1 MMSPIGN
8 DDCDYGDERNAATR
22 QRVEQNR
29 IVERRALI
37 GLPQVAHF
45 RPALAFARAAER
57 ALINSAVAL
66 VRDMVTLLVV
76 RHAPGVNHYRYGIH
90 TKDSTLCSAVSI

>member
-1 MMSPIGN
+1 V
-8 DDCDYGDERNAATR
+8 TR
-22 QRVEQNR
+22 QRVEQKR

-37 GLPQVAHF
+37 GLPQVAHL

-76 RHAPGVNHYRYGIH
+76 LGGAAVNRYRYGIH
-90 TKDSTLCSAVSI
+90 TRGGFVQIKTP